1 MGNTQTT
8 RTTQPD
14 AGENTHRTWL
24 NPSEIAEVARLLGS
38 SLAPNSNVEIGDEI
52 ELKSEVRIN
61 MKTLEIFRDQDF
73 EG

>member
-1 MGNTQTT
+1 MGNTQ
-8 RTTQPD
+8 TTQPD
-14 AGENTHRTWL
+14 AGENTHRNWL

-52 ELKSEVRIN
+52 ELTSGVRIDMN
-61 MKTLEIFRDQDF
+61 TLEIFRDQDS